1 MNKFSVKQFKKALD
15 AAIEEQIEAE
25 IDRLKEKYPEE
36 YSLGHDR
43 DFVDVGVGGCGV
55 CVRDDEIWDEDRL
68 YQDAK
73 DNIEEEFF
81 NNVAECGI
89 NTKSAAFF
97 DLVQQYIRSK

>member
-1 MNKFSVKQFKKALD
+1 MTNISIEQFKEALD

-25 IDRLKEKYPEE
+25 IERLQEKYPEE

-43 DFVDVGVGGCGV
+43 DFVDVGVGNV
-55 CVRDDEIWDEDRL
+55 CVRDDEIWDDDRL

>member
-1 MNKFSVKQFKKALD
+1 MNKFSIKQFKKALD

-55 CVRDDEIWDEDRL
+55 CVRDDEIWDDDRL
-68 YQDAK
+68 RQDAK
-73 DNIEEEFF
+73 ENIAEDFF
-81 NNVAECGI
+81 QNVNECSVD
-89 NTKSAAFF
+89 TKSAE
-97 DLVQQYIRSK
+97 LYNLIKKYIWSK

>member
-1 MNKFSVKQFKKALD
+1 MTNVSIEQIKEALD

-25 IDRLKEKYPEE
+25 IERLQEKYPEE

-43 DFVDVGVGGCGV
+43 DFVDVGVGSV

-89 NTKSAAFF
+89 NTKSAALF

>member
-1 MNKFSVKQFKKALD
+1 MTNISIEQFKEALD

-43 DFVDVGVGGCGV
+43 DFVDVGVGSV
-55 CVRDDEIWDEDRL
+55 CVRDDEIWDDDRL

-73 DNIEEEFF
+73 EDTEEMFFSNI
-81 NNVAECGI
+81 VDCGEGS
-89 NTKSAAFF
+89 KSAAFF

>member
-1 MNKFSVKQFKKALD
+1 MTNISIEQFKEALD

-25 IDRLKEKYPEE
+25 IERLQEKYPEE

-43 DFVDVGVGGCGV
+43 DFVDVGVGSV

>member
-1 MNKFSVKQFKKALD
+1 MTNISIEQFKEALD

-25 IDRLKEKYPEE
+25 IERLQEKYPEE

-43 DFVDVGVGGCGV
+43 DVVDVGVGSV
-55 CVRDDEIWDEDRL
+55 CVRDDEIWDDDRL

>member
-1 MNKFSVKQFKKALD
+1 MTNISIEQFKKALD

-43 DFVDVGVGGCGV
+43 DFVDVGVGSV

-73 DNIEEEFF
+73 EDTEEMFFSNI
-81 NNVAECGI
+81 VDCGEGS
-89 NTKSAAFF
+89 KSAAFL

>member
-1 MNKFSVKQFKKALD
+1 MTNISIEQFKEALD

-25 IDRLKEKYPEE
+25 IERLQEKYPEE

-43 DFVDVGVGGCGV
+43 DFVDVGVGSV
-55 CVRDDEIWDEDRL
+55 CVRDDEIWDDDRL